1 MKGREALVQAEV
13 CGDQECESSHHGG
26 CCSDLRPSSR
36 ETDPGRKMRN
46 ATRHRGRGGVGGESP
61 AASRVRA
68 RAPAAGF
75 EPHPRLFKPAAQPH
89 RCLRLHLQEKQPSSA
104 DPDSEPLRRFLEPG
118 VTWERTL
125 PSRSSRDVQ
134 IHQST
139 HPKQEKK
146 IHLFSE
152 I

>member
-26 CCSDLRPSSR
+26 CCSDLRPSDR

-46 ATRHRGRGGVGGESP
+46 ATRHRGRGGVGRGGPCSFSGPCTCSCSRFQTSP
-61 AASRVRA
+61 MLIQTCSSTPPMFTFTPSRKAAVF
-68 RAPAAGF
+68 P
-75 EPHPRLFKPAAQPH
+75 
-89 RCLRLHLQEKQPSSA
+89 
-104 DPDSEPLRRFLEPG
+104 EPLRRFLEPG

-125 PSRSSRDVQ
+125 PSRSSRDVRT
-134 IHQST
+134 HQST